1 MMLTTK
7 KRMLLEILVK
17 KKMMK
22 QRAASRKWRMLGWTR
37 LSLLGCSIG
46 ILECDESNVENSS

>member
-1 MMLTTK
+1 MLTTK